1 MDTALKQKLQAIL
14 DRVKEPVY
22 NTSITDLG
30 IVDGIRHDEEN
41 DKLLVFL
48 NFVRP
53 GAKCCAIINGLV
65 LNSTKKLLAEALE
78 EAFPGLSVEYV

>member
-1 MDTALKQKLQAIL
+1 MDASMKQKLQRIL
-14 DRVKEPVY
+14 DRVEEPVY

-48 NFVRP
+48 NFMHP
-53 GAKCCAIINGLV
+53 GPKCCAVINGLV
-65 LNSTKKLLAEALE
+65 LNSIKKLLAEALE
-78 EAFPGLSVEYV
+78 DAFPGLSVEYV